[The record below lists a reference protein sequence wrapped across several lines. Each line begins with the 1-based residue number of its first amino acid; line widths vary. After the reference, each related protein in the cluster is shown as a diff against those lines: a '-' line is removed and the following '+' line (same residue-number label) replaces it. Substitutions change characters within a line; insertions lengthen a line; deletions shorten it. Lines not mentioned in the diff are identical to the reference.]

1 MTEEVL
7 PAMFADLAP
16 YAAEWS
22 LEMERDRA
30 VKRVSTDIAKLRRFH
45 DAVSPRMEAIIEY
58 LNTFPNDPDTL
69 PEPVKRLFN
78 LARMVMEASAPI
90 DLGWSSPDIED
101 VFPMDRIGFSSLPAG
116 NMIGKSTR

>member
-7 PAMFADLAP
+7 PAQFADLVP
-16 YAAEWS
+16 YVAEWS
-22 LEMERDRA
+22 LEQERDRA
-30 VKRVSTDIAKLRRFH
+30 VKRVSTDIEKLRRFH
-45 DAVSPRMEAIIEY
+45 ESVSPRMEAIIEY
-58 LNTFPNDPDTL
+58 LNTLPNDPDAL
-69 PEPVKRLFN
+69 PGPDKRLFN

-116 NMIGKSTR
+116 NMIAKSVR